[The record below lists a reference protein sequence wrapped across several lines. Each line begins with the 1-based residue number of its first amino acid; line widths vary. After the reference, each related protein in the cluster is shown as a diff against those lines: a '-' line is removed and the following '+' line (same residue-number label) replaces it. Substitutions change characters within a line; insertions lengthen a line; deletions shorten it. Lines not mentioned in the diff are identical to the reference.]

1 MLSSWHIKYWTL
13 RPFDPTEL
21 QPAIYHAV
29 AQEVSPFRLY
39 LGVEVLSALSET
51 TSPPGRSAGTEQSKQ
66 GSQQQVDELALFV
79 QRDASR
85 IDRIR
90 KRYSLN
96 SSSSQAAG
104 SDGEDD
110 EHDDYGFNRRPS
122 VRGIRPRFGTTQEI
136 VNQVRVKKAYQPC
149 KRRESGLYLFR
160 GLSNVGLCATSCDG
174 STFVA
179 RRHRCSRGHC
189 NHTIPRFAD
198 DAAVALRTALPRPPL
213 AGLRPHARRGS
224 TPATPTGQD
233 TPSR

>member
-1 MLSSWHIKYWTL
+1 MYFTSASRERDEGSL
-13 RPFDPTEL
+13 
-21 QPAIYHAV
+21 A
-29 AQEVSPFRLY
+29 LY
-39 LGVEVLSALSET
+39 LHCLT
-51 TSPPGRSAGTEQSKQ
+51 RSLPRLAGTEQSKQ

-136 VNQVRVKKAYQPC
+136 VNQVRTTKA
-149 KRRESGLYLFR
+149 
-160 GLSNVGLCATSCDG
+160 
-174 STFVA
+174 
-179 RRHRCSRGHC
+179 H
-189 NHTIPRFAD
+189 
-198 DAAVALRTALPRPPL
+198 LPRV
-213 AGLRPHARRGS
+213 
-224 TPATPTGQD
+224 
-233 TPSR
+233 

>member
-1 MLSSWHIKYWTL
+1 M
-13 RPFDPTEL
+13 
-21 QPAIYHAV
+21 
-29 AQEVSPFRLY
+29 
-39 LGVEVLSALSET
+39 SALSET
-51 TSPPGRSAGTEQSKQ
+51 TSPPDRSAGTEQSKQ

-96 SSSSQAAG
+96 SSSSHAAG

-149 KRRESGLYLFR
+149 KRRERCAISGGPFLFR
-160 GLSNVGLCATSCDG
+160 GLSNVGLCATSCEG

-179 RRHRCSRGHC
+179 RRHRCIASRGHC

-224 TPATPTGQD
+224 TPAPPTGQD